1 MNNNAQIKYLI
12 TVCFPKQGSFMHEK
26 IDLENFSQN
35 HRFGSEKI
43 L

>member
-12 TVCFPKQGSFMHEK
+12 TVCFPKHGSFMHEK
-26 IDLENFSQN
+26 FDSENFSQN
-35 HRFGSEKI
+35 LRFWSEKI